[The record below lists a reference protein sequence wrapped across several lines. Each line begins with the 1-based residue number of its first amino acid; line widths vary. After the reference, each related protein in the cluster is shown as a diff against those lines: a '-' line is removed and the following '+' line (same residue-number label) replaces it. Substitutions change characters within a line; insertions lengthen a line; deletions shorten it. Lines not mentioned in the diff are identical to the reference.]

1 MNNICESCGEPLNA
15 FECQMNLGIL
25 LAFMIHNHWD
35 SSFLDEEKI
44 LCTECGKNSA
54 GRTTS

>member
-25 LAFMIHNHWD
+25 LAFMMSHHWD
-35 SSFLDEEKI
+35 LPVLDNEKI
-44 LCTECGKNSA
+44 LCTECGKKF
-54 GRTTS
+54 GGED